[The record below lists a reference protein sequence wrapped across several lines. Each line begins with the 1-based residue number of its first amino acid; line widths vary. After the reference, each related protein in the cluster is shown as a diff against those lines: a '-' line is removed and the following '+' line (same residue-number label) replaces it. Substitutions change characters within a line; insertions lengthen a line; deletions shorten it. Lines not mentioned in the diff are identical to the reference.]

1 MKIDKKYNA
10 RYYQK
15 RLLVTFFIAF
25 AFVFGISEL
34 AHIINK
40 EQTDRIPEIIE
51 FVIPAGTAKKIA
63 AGEQVAIIPSGLT
76 FVIGDTLSIKNE
88 DTVNHELGPLY
99 IPTGSS
105 ASLVMEDANKYT
117 LGCSFQTS
125 KYFNFDVR
133 TRTTFESRI
142 TALMLATPPTTVFLF
157 LYSILIFPAKRN
169 IENKEDEDENV

>member
-1 MKIDKKYNA
+1 MKTEKKNKA

-15 RLLVTFFIAF
+15 RLLITFFAAF
-25 AFVFGISEL
+25 TLVLVISEV
-34 AHIINK
+34 AHSINK
-40 EQTDRIPEIIE
+40 EETDRIPEIIE
-51 FVIPAGTAKKIA
+51 FVIPAGTARNIE
-63 AGEQVAIIPSGLT
+63 AGEQVEIIPNGLT

-99 IPTGSS
+99 IPIGSS

-133 TRTTFESRI
+133 SRTTLESRL
-142 TALMLATPPTTVFLF
+142 TALLLATPPTTVFFF
-157 LYSILIFPAKRN
+157 LYSLLIFPAKSN
-169 IENKEDEDENV
+169 LEIEEDKVANV